1 MVSTKL
7 DEARSGT
14 TEYTQNKKGKNMDI
28 LATASI
34 DEVMLNFSPTSLQ
47 ILNAVLAI
55 VMFSIAI
62 DLMPDDFKRLAR
74 APKSMLTGLFSQYI
88 ILPALTFCM
97 ILVTTPQPSIAL
109 GLILVAAC
117 PGGNI
122 SNFITH
128 RAGGNAALSVS
139 MTAFSTV
146 GAILLTPLNIAFWGN
161 LYGPTRAILQ
171 KTSIDPVSVAITVGF
186 MLVLPLGLGVLLNIK
201 RPDITTRLRAPLQ
214 YLSMGIFV
222 AFVVL
227 ALAAN
232 WALFLQFAGAVAGLV
247 ILHNALALSGGFAT
261 ASLVGLSSFDRR
273 AVMIETGIQNSGLGL
288 ILIFGFFSGLGGMA
302 VVAAFWGIWH
312 LISGMALAG
321 ILARTPAAR

>member
-1 MVSTKL
+1 M
-7 DEARSGT
+7 
-14 TEYTQNKKGKNMDI
+14 
-28 LATASI
+28 SI
-34 DEVMLNFSPTSLQ
+34 PAIVGLDEVMLSFSPGSLQ
-47 ILNAVLAI
+47 ILNAVLAV

-62 DLMPDDFKRLAR
+62 DLKPDDFKKLVR
-74 APKSMLTGLFSQYI
+74 APKPLLTGLFSQFI
-88 ILPALTFCM
+88 VLPTLTFFM
-97 ILVTTPQPSIAL
+97 ILVTNPQPSIAL

-128 RAGGNAALSVS
+128 RAGGNPALSVS

-146 GAILLTPLNIAFWGN
+146 GAILLTPVNISFWGN
-161 LYGPTRAILQ
+161 LYSPTREILQ
-171 KTSIDPVSVAITVGF
+171 KTSIDPVSVAITIGF
-186 MLVLPLGLGVLLNIK
+186 MLVLPLCLGVVLNVK
-201 RPDITTRLRAPLQ
+201 RPDITTRLRTPLQ

-232 WALFLQFAGAVAGLV
+232 WAIFLQFAGAVSALV
-247 ILHNALALSGGFAT
+247 LLHNALALGGGLAT
-261 ASLVGLSSFDRR
+261 ATLMGLSAFDRR

-312 LISGMALAG
+312 AISGIALAG
-321 ILARTPAAR
+321 LLSRTEALR

>member
-1 MVSTKL
+1 MGNP
-7 DEARSGT
+7 AT
-14 TEYTQNKKGKNMDI
+14 TG
-28 LATASI
+28 I

-47 ILNAVLAI
+47 ILNAVLAV

-62 DLMPDDFKRLAR
+62 DLTPNDFRKLLR
-74 APKSMLTGLFSQYI
+74 APKALLTGLFSQFVV
-88 ILPALTFCM
+88 LPALTFGL
-97 ILVTTPQPSIAL
+97 ILATTPRPSIAL

-139 MTAFSTV
+139 MTAFATV
-146 GAILLTPLNIAFWGN
+146 GAIVLTPFNIAFWGS
-161 LYGPTRAILQ
+161 LYGPTREILRA
-171 KTSIDPVSVAITVGF
+171 TSIDPVSVAITIGV
-186 MLVLPLGLGVLLNIK
+186 MLVLPLCLGILLNVR
-201 RPDITTRLRAPLQ
+201 RPDITARLRGPLK
-214 YLSMGIFV
+214 YVSMGIFV
-222 AFVVL
+222 GYVSL

-247 ILHNALALSGGFAT
+247 LLHNALALGAGYAT
-261 ASLVGLSSFDRR
+261 ASAMRLAPYDRR

-312 LISGMALAG
+312 AVSGIALAG
-321 ILARTPAAR
+321 RLARTEAAA